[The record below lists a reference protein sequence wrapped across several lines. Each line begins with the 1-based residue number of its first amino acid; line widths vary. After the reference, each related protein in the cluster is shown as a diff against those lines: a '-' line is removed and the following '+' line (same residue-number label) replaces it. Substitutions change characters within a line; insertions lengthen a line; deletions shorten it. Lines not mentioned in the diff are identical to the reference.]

1 MNLNKPK
8 VAKSKH
14 NAPGQYLGFALQPLR
29 MFYHLLTAPT
39 DAWVSLELV
48 DDVAVHYANGD
59 VLAEQTKSALSH
71 NPLSNWASDLWKTLA
86 NWIDDIDAGRL
97 NVDRTT
103 FQIYVT
109 PVYEGGF
116 SSSISKACT
125 RAEVAAIVASV
136 STSVAANPPAD
147 ECLKHIQKFLSFAE
161 DTRWKFVKRIHIV
174 SMDRDPVEALHRL
187 LIATTDESL
196 HELLCAT
203 GIGLAKERADSLIRQ
218 RKPAKIK
225 CGDFQRE
232 FRAIARKSNT
242 PGFLQSMSPVPE
254 ATEMKALL
262 LSRPDFVAQLDFV
275 GAQESQKL
283 RAVSDFLRTK
293 SDKVNWA
300 DVGLVF
306 KGSFDELDDDLL
318 RDHESIK
325 SLVSDE
331 HSDKDDATRGRM
343 IYVRCTSLAQPVEG
357 KVVPK
362 HFTPGSFNALA
373 DSRRLGWHPRYA
385 ELFLKEEES

>member
-1 MNLNKPK
+1 LNKPK

-29 MFYHLLTAPT
+29 MFYHLLTAPKE
-39 DAWVSLELV
+39 AWVSLELV
-48 DDVAVHYANGD
+48 DDIAVHYANGD
-59 VLAEQTKSALSH
+59 MLAEQTKSALSH
-71 NPLSNWASDLWKTLA
+71 NPLSNWAIDLWKTMA

-97 NVDRTT
+97 NVERTA

-109 PVYEGGF
+109 PIYEGEY

-125 RAEVAAIVASV
+125 REEVAAIVSSV
-136 STSVAANPPAD
+136 SASIAANPPAD
-147 ECLKHIQKFLSFAE
+147 DCLRHVQKFLSLAE
-161 DTRWKFVKRIHIV
+161 EIRWKFVKRIQIV
-174 SMDRDPVEALHRL
+174 SADRDPVEALCRL

-232 FRAIARKSNT
+232 FRAFARKCNT
-242 PGFLQSMSPVPE
+242 PGYLQSVSPVPDAKE
-254 ATEMKALL
+254 VKSLL
-262 LSRPDFVAQLDFV
+262 LTRPDFIAQLDFV

-300 DVGLVF
+300 DNGLVF
-306 KGSFDELDDDLL
+306 KGSFDEMDDDLL
-318 RDHESIK
+318 REHESIK

-331 HSDKDDATRGRM
+331 HSDKDEATCGRM
-343 IYVRCTSLAQPVEG
+343 IYVRCTSLTPPIEG
-357 KVVPK
+357 KAVPK
-362 HFTPGSFNALA
+362 HFTSGSYNALA
-373 DSRRLGWHPRYA
+373 DSRRLGWHPQYT
-385 ELFLKEEES
+385 ELFLKEEEV